1 MKELAEIFPYIG
13 IYYLSLF
20 MGLLVNGMPLLAS
33 LIFSLIL
40 ILIVLWVWSFIYL
53 TMFCLESK
61 IRHSTIVGSASS
73 VPSGFCLE
81 SKIRHSTI
89 LSCPQPHTPAFCL
102 ESKIRHSTMNIS
114 V

>member
-40 ILIVLWVWSFIYL
+40 VLIVLWVWSFIY
-53 TMFCLESK
+53 
-61 IRHSTIVGSASS
+61 ITITHLLKRSN
-73 VPSGFCLE
+73 
-81 SKIRHSTI
+81 RD
-89 LSCPQPHTPAFCL
+89 
-102 ESKIRHSTMNIS
+102 MNINIFGLS
-114 V
+114 ATLVTLFFIIISR